1 MYSKIPITIAMMSI
15 FLYLKIDGKYRI
27 ANRINSILN
36 INKKWK
42 AYVLAFIILSIGAIF
57 SIEAIFSV
65 KAFSMEVRI
74 ERIPKILTSVAAG
87 IFFGISACLSER
99 IISEVKVVIKKK

>member
-1 MYSKIPITIAMMSI
+1 VYSKIPIAIAMISI

-27 ANRINSILN
+27 ANRINSKLN

-42 AYVLAFIILSIGAIF
+42 AYILAFIILSIGVIF
-57 SIEAIFSV
+57 SIEAIFI
-65 KAFSMEVRI
+65 MEVRC
-74 ERIPKILTSVAAG
+74 ERIPKILTSVVAG

-99 IISEVKVVIKKK
+99 IVSDVKVDIK

>member
-1 MYSKIPITIAMMSI
+1 MYSAIPGVIAMISI
-15 FLYLKIDGKYRI
+15 FLYLKIDEKYRI

-42 AYVLAFIILSIGAIF
+42 AYVLAFIILSIGVIF

-65 KAFSMEVRI
+65 KAFRI
-74 ERIPKILTSVAAG
+74 ERIPKILTSVVAG

-99 IISEVKVVIKKK
+99 IVSEVKVVIKKK

>member
-27 ANRINSILN
+27 ANRMNSILN

-42 AYVLAFIILSIGAIF
+42 AYILSFIIF
-57 SIEAIFSV
+57 SIGIIFSLGIIC
-65 KAFSMEVRI
+65 SEYLRCDH
-74 ERIPKILTSVAAG
+74 IPKILNSVVAG
-87 IFFGISACLSER
+87 IFFGISTCLSER
-99 IISEVKVVIKKK
+99 IVSDVRVHIKSQ